1 VGTDTFLIEYADAGI
16 WLTLGALMVLMYAF
30 ARKRYELTDSLILQM
45 GMLFTM
51 TVVFFLPHMH
61 ERYAIL
67 VDVLAIAYA
76 FYRPQKFY
84 VPVLVV
90 LSSFAGYSIYLAKQT
105 IVPMYIYT
113 LLFVFVMLDI
123 GAGIVSEMNR
133 NTEGDHEKRLVW
145 NKNL

>member
-1 VGTDTFLIEYADAGI
+1 MGTDTFLIEYADAGV
-16 WLTLGALMVLMYAF
+16 WLALGALMVLMYTF
-30 ARKRYELTDSLILQM
+30 ARKRYELTDEMILQM

-76 FYRPQKFY
+76 FVRPRKFY
-84 VPVLVV
+84 MPLLII

-105 IVPMYIYT
+105 VLPMCIYT
-113 LLFVFVMLDI
+113 LAFMFVMLDL
-123 GAGIVSEMNR
+123 GAGIYREMSGSDLKA
-133 NTEGDHEKRLVW
+133 EL
-145 NKNL
+145 